1 MGVMTMLNTGL
12 KGFGFWCQKVLPLV
26 YDDSLSYYE
35 VLCKL
40 KSKLN
45 EVIDQ
50 LNATSAQ
57 VNQNTKDIQDI
68 RAEIKQINNWIQ
80 QIENGNLPEAFVKSL
95 EQWVNANGER
105 LVAQLVK
112 FISFG
117 LTGDGYFCALVPK
130 TWEFIDFDTVVDP
143 ASPLDGHL
151 VIRWG

>member
-1 MGVMTMLNTGL
+1 MYVLNTGI

-40 KSKLN
+40 KAKLN

-50 LNATSAQ
+50 MNQVSDQ
-57 VNQNTKDIQDI
+57 VNKNTTAIQEI
-68 RAEIKQINNWIQ
+68 RAEILQINNWIQ
-80 QIENGNLPEAFVKSL
+80 QIEQGNFPDAMWKAL
-95 EQWVNANGER
+95 ENWVNANGER
-105 LVAQLVK
+105 LVAQMVK

-151 VIRWG
+151 VLRWG

>member
-1 MGVMTMLNTGL
+1 MWVLNTGI

-40 KSKLN
+40 KAKLN

-50 LNATSAQ
+50 MNQVSDQ
-57 VNQNTKDIQDI
+57 VNKNTTAIQEI
-68 RAEIKQINNWIQ
+68 RAEIQQINNWIQ
-80 QIENGNLPEAFVKSL
+80 QIEQGNFPDAMWKAL
-95 EQWVNANGER
+95 ENWVNANGER
-105 LVAQLVK
+105 LVAQMVK

-130 TWEFIDFDTVVDP
+130 SWEFIDFDTVVDP
-143 ASPLDGHL
+143 DSPLDGHL
-151 VIRWG
+151 VLRWG